1 MLNTTVTIP
10 STIGVISMRIPSTLV
25 ATKTVQS
32 LIAKK
37 SSILVN
43 AKIPL
48 VIIAFEIQVL

>member
-10 STIGVISMRIPSTLV
+10 STIGVISTRIPSTLV

-32 LIAKK
+32 LVAKI

-43 AKIPL
+43 AKVP
-48 VIIAFEIQVL
+48 